1 MADMFDYLEWRGD
14 LSFQQ
19 ASLNMVDSLLFS
31 CMSYVVLDGIVGGLD
46 DGVAITI
53 EQAATQFSAL
63 PENKKQLRDKN
74 DERIL
79 LAMAQSERF
88 ARLTVQYYVQQLD
101 KNAEKQFSAITI
113 ALDDGSHFI
122 AYRGTDHSVVGW
134 KEDFN
139 MTFCSGVP
147 AQLEAVRYLNAVAE
161 KTMGN
166 LYIGGHSKGGNLA
179 IYAAAFCEPVVQNR
193 IVNIYNNDGPGFLQD
208 VVVSDGYLMIRDRIR
223 TYVPQMSF
231 FGLALE
237 HEDDYFVIESTE
249 RFLMQHD
256 PYSWSVHG
264 AAFVFLEDVTPG
276 GKFLDQ
282 TVRGWLA
289 ELSPTQREEFVDAVY
304 EILTREDATTLQETA
319 KRWMSNTSEL
329 IYSIRNVDD
338 YTSEMIQRTLKLLG
352 QNILR
357 AATMQVK
364 SKERIKLP
372 SVFAKK

>member
-122 AYRGTDHSVVGW
+122 AYRGTDHSVDR
-134 KEDFN
+134 K
-139 MTFCSGVP
+139 S
-147 AQLEAVRYLNAVAE
+147 
-161 KTMGN
+161 
-166 LYIGGHSKGGNLA
+166 
-179 IYAAAFCEPVVQNR
+179 VV
-193 IVNIYNNDGPGFLQD
+193 
-208 VVVSDGYLMIRDRIR
+208 
-223 TYVPQMSF
+223 
-231 FGLALE
+231 
-237 HEDDYFVIESTE
+237 
-249 RFLMQHD
+249 
-256 PYSWSVHG
+256 
-264 AAFVFLEDVTPG
+264 
-276 GKFLDQ
+276 
-282 TVRGWLA
+282 
-289 ELSPTQREEFVDAVY
+289 
-304 EILTREDATTLQETA
+304 
-319 KRWMSNTSEL
+319 
-329 IYSIRNVDD
+329 
-338 YTSEMIQRTLKLLG
+338 
-352 QNILR
+352 
-357 AATMQVK
+357 
-364 SKERIKLP
+364 
-372 SVFAKK
+372 